1 MFKKIL
7 VPVSSEFYSNEVINR
22 SIFLAEIFNSTVHIL
37 FIIEDTPLQQME
49 KSSDAHLTHYDR
61 TETHHELLYTQRKT
75 ADHILFDHA
84 KHIFKQKNKQM
95 KHTILHGEFS
105 SCVENELKKQQYDL
119 ILMGYEKGAM
129 IDYRILNET
138 LTPIWIEG
146 GGHHNSIL
154 AVCSNLA
161 PNQKVPSISIKL
173 AKAFNWSLSMLYI
186 IDTQDTVE
194 VDINGQRSSKKPKQE
209 LLQISQTFAK
219 EMKEKNI
226 NVKIIE
232 GLLEQQTLKEA
243 KNLESGLIIIGR
255 EQKKKGILGLPVKN
269 LKQKIVEKSN
279 HSLLF
284 IN

>member
-22 SIFLAEIFNSTVHIL
+22 SIFLAEIFNSTVHIF

-161 PNQKVPSISIKL
+161 PNQKVPSISIEL

-255 EQKKKGILGLPVKN
+255 EQKKKGILGLPVK
-269 LKQKIVEKSN
+269 EKK
-279 HSLLF
+279 LLLIHF
-284 IN
+284 AIFP